1 MVSAEVIPKTDAKI
15 AILRRLNLKPAIP
28 DQMRSTAAIK
38 MADPKNNMTAE
49 MMPKTN
55 KASSSPSGIS
65 MAPVLI
71 APKIPV

>member
-1 MVSAEVIPKTDAKI
+1 MVNAEVIPKTDAKI

-55 KASSSPSGIS
+55 KASSPSGIS

-71 APKIPV
+71 GPKIPV